1 MQSGGRTGQVRLWNR
16 TDAAMVTC
24 GASDPGPPRGTAP
37 EPRPELPRD
46 PELGEPGPELTVH
59 GLLLEEG
66 RHGQRPRPGGPPR
79 PGSVRPGSGDTTG
92 RRTDPGEG
100 SQLTE
105 EEEDRVSKQD
115 LLRAWL
121 REAPENASWVLR

>member
-1 MQSGGRTGQVRLWNR
+1 MVSGRARAAHLGPVR
-16 TDAAMVTC
+16 
-24 GASDPGPPRGTAP
+24 SGPVLGT
-37 EPRPELPRD
+37 RPA
-46 PELGEPGPELTVH
+46 
-59 GLLLEEG
+59 EG
-66 RHGQRPRPGGPPR
+66 
-79 PGSVRPGSGDTTG
+79 
-92 RRTDPGEG
+92 RTDPGEG